1 MIFRFEMLV
10 FGNVDLLQTIGL
22 PHLLLNKLNN
32 ERAQFIVV
40 GLVFIIVVSLS
51 TIDLLDDSE
60 ELFVGCIH

>member
-1 MIFRFEMLV
+1 MLV
-10 FGNVDLLQTIGL
+10 FGNFDLLQTISL

-32 ERAQFIVV
+32 ERAQFVVV

-51 TIDLLDDSE
+51 TIDLLYDSE